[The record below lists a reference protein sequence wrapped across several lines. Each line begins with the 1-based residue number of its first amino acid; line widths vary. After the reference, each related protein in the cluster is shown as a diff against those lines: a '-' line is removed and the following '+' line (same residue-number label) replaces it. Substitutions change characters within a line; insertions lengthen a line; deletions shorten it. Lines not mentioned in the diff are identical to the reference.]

1 MAATVPSDGILFWPG
16 TEAALTALA
25 NWSRLSNYDDR
36 FAQGSTIS
44 GFSETDGNDTSH
56 DHTVSGTHT
65 HIGNAHTHT
74 FFAGDTTATTWSL
87 STASA
92 DITVG
97 EGAHGHVNATSASD
111 TLTYGST
118 AITIDS
124 VSDQDPKF
132 AVLIFMGP
140 SDGLQDI
147 PDNTVCWTDSASL
160 PTGFSKANGTG
171 TTAPDLNGRFAKS
184 AAAGVNGGATGG
196 SDTHTHTSP
205 GHVHTKSDSS
215 HSTVRCGGLTIDTV
229 KNDVEALSGRSALAV
244 LLGDH
249 HDVSLDGAGIGGLT
263 STAVSVE
270 GGTES
275 SEPAYVKLM
284 AIENTSGGATTP
296 DGVIIGFKGAV
307 VPSNWALCDGTAGTP
322 TCTNLQIKCTTVDG
336 EIADTGG
343 SDSHSHNITDHTHTH
358 ISSHTHPAAGNDT
371 NEDFAKSGVD
381 VQGLKSTLSHFLNH
395 TWGVSSTTPTL
406 QNATGIV
413 TSSDDGRQP
422 YRTMLFIK
430 KVPIVTSKNFMAGT
444 LWGPSNALAG

>member
-1 MAATVPSDGILFWPG
+1 MAATVPSDGICLWPG
-16 TEAALTALA
+16 TDAALTALA
-25 NWSRLSNYDDR
+25 NWSRLSNYDNR
-36 FAQGSTIS
+36 YAQGGTIS
-44 GFSETDGNDTSH
+44 GFSPTNGDDSSH
-56 DHTVSGTHT
+56 GHTVSGTHT
-65 HIGNAHTHT
+65 HIGDPHTHT
-74 FFAGDTTATTWSL
+74 FFAGDATADTLSL

-92 DITVG
+92 DITIG
-97 EGAHGHVNATSASD
+97 EGSHSHVGATSASD

-118 AITIDS
+118 AITIDN

-205 GHVHTKSDSS
+205 SHTHSSSTSS
-215 HSTVRCGGLTIDTV
+215 HSTVRCGGLGIDTIS
-229 KNDVEALSGRSALAV
+229 NDVEEATGQQAAIV

-249 HDVSLDGAGIGGLT
+249 HDVSLDLATVGGLFSAT
-263 STAVSVE
+263 VTVE

-275 SEPAYVKLM
+275 SEPAYIKLL

-296 DGVIIGFKGAV
+296 DGVIIGFKGAS
-307 VPSNWALCDGTAGTP
+307 VPDNWALCDGTAGTP
-322 TCTNLQIKCTTVDG
+322 NCTNLQIKCTTVDG

-343 SDSHSHNITDHTHTH
+343 ADSHSHNVTDHTHIH
-358 ISSHTHPAAGNDT
+358 PSHTHTATGNDT
-371 NEDFAKSGVD
+371 NDTTAKSGVD
-381 VQGLKSTLSHFLNH
+381 VQGIRLTFSHFLFH
-395 TWGVSSTTPTL
+395 TWGVFSTTPTL

-413 TSSDDGRQP
+413 TSIDDGRQP

-430 KVPIVTSKNFMAGT
+430 KVPLVTSKNFMAGT
-444 LWGPSNALAG
+444 LWGPTNALAG